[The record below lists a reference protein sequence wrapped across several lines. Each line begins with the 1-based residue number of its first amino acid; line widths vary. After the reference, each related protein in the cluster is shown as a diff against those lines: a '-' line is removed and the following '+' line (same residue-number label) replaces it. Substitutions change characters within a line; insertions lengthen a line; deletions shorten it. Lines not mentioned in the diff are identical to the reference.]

1 MGDTSTRMFRIAL
14 VFVAALAAAAAQEP
28 NCAEVGTGL
37 YEYPDNCRKYYSC
50 DVTGTLSLEL
60 CYDNWLF
67 SAPKQ
72 YCDFPENVECGDR
85 PLCDENDANCEEHHV
100 TTYTPWSRAAA
111 STAPAPTASDTLW
124 SARRASR
131 STRTSTRDRAGAI
144 GPTTTARTVTIP
156 NVQPKI
162 VEIKLVI

>member
-1 MGDTSTRMFRIAL
+1 MG
-14 VFVAALAAAAAQEP
+14 
-28 NCAEVGTGL
+28 
-37 YEYPDNCRKYYSC
+37 DNCRKYYSC

-100 TTYTPWSRAAA
+100 TTY
-111 STAPAPTASDTLW
+111 APLVPCPVDCPPDLVNVELEPCSSEYCTCTN
-124 SARRASR
+124 
-131 STRTSTRDRAGAI
+131 GI
-144 GPTTTARTVTIP
+144 GYLGVRGGPH
-156 NVQPKI
+156 VQPGHQPGTGR
-162 VEIKLVI
+162 VRLALQQLRGL